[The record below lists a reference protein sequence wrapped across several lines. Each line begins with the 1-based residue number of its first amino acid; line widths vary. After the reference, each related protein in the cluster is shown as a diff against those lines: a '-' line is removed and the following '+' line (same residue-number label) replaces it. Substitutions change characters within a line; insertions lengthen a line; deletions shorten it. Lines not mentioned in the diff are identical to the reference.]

1 MSQSGSIWLV
11 IVVAFV
17 AANLPFVNQRV
28 LALIPLSGP
37 KILAV
42 RLAELVVFY
51 FITGGVGLALENQA
65 GQITPQ
71 GWQFYAVTGALFV
84 TFSFPGFVYRYL
96 LKHRD

>member
-1 MSQSGSIWLV
+1 M

-17 AANLPFVNQRV
+17 TANLPFVNQRV

-51 FITGGVGLALENQA
+51 FIAGGVGLALENQA

-96 LKHRD
+96 IKLRD

>member
-1 MSQSGSIWLV
+1 M
-11 IVVAFV
+11 AFV

-51 FITGGVGLALENQA
+51 FITGGAGLALENQA
-65 GQITPQ
+65 GQIAPQ
-71 GWQFYAVTGALFV
+71 GWQFYAITGALFV

>member
-1 MSQSGSIWLV
+1 MILV
-11 IVVAFV
+11 ALV

-28 LALIPLSGP
+28 LALVPLHRP

-51 FITGGVGLALENQA
+51 FITGGVGLALENRT
-65 GQITPQ
+65 GQIAPQ
-71 GWQFYAVTGALFV
+71 GWQFYAITGALFV

-96 LKHRD
+96 LKHRT